1 LIHIRASEKSLE
13 IVFAVVFSILTL
25 AFFYTLLS
33 ANGLVLGN
41 DPAVH
46 LGMAKMFLISGRIQL
61 SDVAWYPP
69 LYHILLATLISF
81 TGATSIEQMLVLMK
95 TLTALID
102 LLLLFSVY
110 LVGAKFLG
118 KKYGIL
124 ASVLMLL
131 CFPLYEIN
139 FWGGYTAILSLA
151 FMCLLFSYLALASK
165 GFGFILVTF
174 LVGFS
179 LVLSHHL
186 ATFLTA
192 IILPPFLLVVL
203 IKSKGHYSKA
213 WIAAVLGG
221 AAAFLIYYFQPIL
234 SHIDVLIPH
243 VFFEIKTY
251 LYQVPAVSASSF
263 LVNFG
268 FILFFAFI
276 GIFLAFFKLKEEKKL
291 GFFLLLSLSLFVPL
305 FFSQSYF
312 FGLYLPYQWFIY
324 FLLPPIAIF
333 AAVTFSYVIDLF
345 FSSYRKI
352 KTGRKT
358 LMRIISVSIVLAVFL
373 MLLWHSQV
381 LGGKI
386 NEGTYYYSTSD
397 VNGYNAAVWLRE
409 NFPDSMANVT
419 VSEKPG
425 SWFGMY
431 SGKTGIAATNPI
443 IDRNVVAESVLDLS
457 YEMEQPLT
465 LVRAYSAK
473 GNISDENYIS
483 INNVWMRVSHLSGA
497 GIFLNFTEN
506 GIAHYFPLS
515 DLSREI
521 VFEEQSYPKKFVI
534 NYSNDKIILTET
546 ILVQNDSY
554 PINVAWTLTPLK
566 TEMDDVA
573 LYISYFFD
581 LYFTFEKAY
590 VPGSLDWA
598 NPWSKPSY
606 AQGNEWAVV
615 TFSRE
620 NLTDNYIGAY
630 DEKNEVAFA
639 LKFADLPDWGNV
651 GALSSRQVDAFRFQY
666 QFDKVNINQTVS
678 FAYQILTFSRSSYP
692 EMPQLNELKNMFEL
706 KSESAFEVKTRSYA
720 DYIKE
725 FNIEFLVYD
734 KNRFDSKLLSS
745 NLLQLVYSN
754 DKYVICRIK
763 RNP

>member
-1 LIHIRASEKSLE
+1 MHIRVSEKSSE
-13 IVFAVVFSILTL
+13 IIFTVVFSVLTL
-25 AFFYTLLS
+25 VLFYTLLS
-33 ANGLVLGN
+33 GNGLVLGN

-46 LGMAKMFLISGRIQL
+46 LGMAQMFLTSGRIQL
-61 SDVAWYPP
+61 SDIAWVPP
-69 LYHILLATLISF
+69 LYHILLATIIAF
-81 TGATSIEQMLVLMK
+81 TGATNIEQMLVLMK
-95 TLTALID
+95 TLTALVD

-110 LVGAKFLG
+110 LVGAKFFG
-118 KKYGIL
+118 KKYGVL
-124 ASVLMLL
+124 ASALMLL

-139 FWGGYTAILSLA
+139 FWGGYTGILSIA
-151 FMCLLFSYLALASK
+151 FMCLLFLYVALARND
-165 GFGFILVTF
+165 FGSVLMTFII
-174 LVGFS
+174 GFS

-192 IILPPFLLVVL
+192 VILPPFLLVML
-203 IKSKGHYSKA
+203 IKSKGHYPKV
-213 WIAAVLGG
+213 WIAAIIGG
-221 AAAFLIYYFQPIL
+221 AAAFLIYYSQPIL
-234 SHIDVLIPH
+234 SHIDVLISH

-251 LYQVPAVSASSF
+251 LYQVPAVTANAF
-263 LVNFG
+263 IINFG
-268 FILFFAFI
+268 FILFFAFL
-276 GIFLAFFKLKEEKKL
+276 GVFLAFFKLKEEKKL

-305 FFSQSYF
+305 FFSQSYL

-333 AAVTFSYVIDLF
+333 AAVTFSYIIDLF
-345 FSSYRKI
+345 FASYRKI

-358 LMRIISVSIVLAVFL
+358 LMKIVCGAIVLGIFL
-373 MLLWHSQV
+373 VLLWHSQV

-386 NEGTYYYSTSD
+386 NESTYYYSTSD
-397 VNGYNAAVWLRE
+397 VNGYDAAVWLRE
-409 NFPDSMANVT
+409 NFPGTTANVT

-431 SGKTGIAATNPI
+431 SGKPVIAATNPI

-457 YEMEQPLT
+457 YEMEHPLT

-483 INNVWMRVSHLSGA
+483 INNVWMRASYLSGA

-506 GIAHYFPLS
+506 GIARYFPLS
-515 DLSREI
+515 ELDREI
-521 VFEEQSYPKKFVI
+521 VFEEQGYPKKF
-534 NYSNDKIILTET
+534 IIKHFNEEILLTET

-554 PINVAWTLTPLK
+554 PINVVWTLTSLK
-566 TEMDDVA
+566 SEVENVA

-581 LYFTFEKAY
+581 LQFTFEKAY

-606 AQGNEWAVV
+606 AKGNEWAVV

-630 DEKNEVAFA
+630 DEKNAVAFV

-666 QFDKVNINQTVS
+666 QFDKVNSNQTVS
-678 FAYQILTFSRSSYP
+678 FAYQILTFSKSSYP
-692 EMPQLNELKNMFEL
+692 EMPQLSEL
-706 KSESAFEVKTRSYA
+706 KSLFNLKPVAFAVKTRNYA
-720 DYIKE
+720 DFIKE
-725 FNIEFLVYD
+725 FDIEFLVYD

-745 NLLQLVYSN
+745 NLLQMVYSN

-763 RNP
+763 SNP